1 MTKKIKTLP
10 IVDEYDLV
18 ARLATKLQPE
28 FNTDVFV
35 KEFTAGYGIADLVFA
50 RSFYTK
56 ENVLNRKPISNY
68 FALELYLSI
77 PEYTPLTF
85 SDLSSLVRVS
95 PSTLRLVVNELVHD
109 NYLEMVGGNTYI
121 KAGYIESPVKKLVA
135 IEAKLRD
142 WRQGIIQARRYR
154 SFTDE
159 CYLAILARYDKNI
172 DYSYLERFDIGLIL
186 FDEISG
192 NIELKRKPLE
202 SSILSIYK
210 NETNFYAKELFLAS
224 I

>member
-10 IVDEYDLV
+10 IANEYDLV

-28 FNTDVFV
+28 FSTDVFV

-50 RSFYTK
+50 RSFYTR
-56 ENVLNRKPISNY
+56 ENILNRKPISNY

-77 PEYTPLTF
+77 PEQTPMTLME
-85 SDLSSLVRVS
+85 LSALVKVS
-95 PSTLRLVVNELVHD
+95 PSTLRLVVNGLIHD
-109 NYLEMVGGNTYI
+109 KYLELSKQNTFI

-135 IEAKLRD
+135 IEAKLKD
-142 WRQGIIQARRYR
+142 WKQGILQARRYK

-186 FDEISG
+186 FDEATG
-192 NIELKRKPLE
+192 DIELKRKPAGSTM
-202 SSILSIYK
+202 SSIYRD
-210 NETNFYAKELFLAS
+210 ETNFFAKELFLAS